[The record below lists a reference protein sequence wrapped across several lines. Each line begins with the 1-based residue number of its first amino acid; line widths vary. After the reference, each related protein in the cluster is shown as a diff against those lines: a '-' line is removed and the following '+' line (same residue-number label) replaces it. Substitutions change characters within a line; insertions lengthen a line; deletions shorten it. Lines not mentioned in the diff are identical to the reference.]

1 MSANNATCLQIFTRW
16 CLTCMKHHSEC
27 ECQRL
32 EHRLNEQYRRDPY
45 LEKRP
50 EYYLALC
57 LEQLLEQH
65 RKRLQQLE
73 RACRDQDSSNRK
85 GRNHDAEQH

>member
-1 MSANNATCLQIFTRW
+1 MSANNATRLHVFTTW
-16 CLTCMKHHSEC
+16 CRKCMKHYREC

-57 LEQLLEQH
+57 LEQLLEHH
-65 RKRLQQLE
+65 RKRLQPLAG
-73 RACRDQDSSNRK
+73 RAYRDHDPLNRGK
-85 GRNHDAEQH
+85 NHDAE